1 MKFDLTWP
9 SPVNVNDAAKF
20 ISLLLK
26 KNEKSRVSND

>member
-9 SPVNVNDAAKF
+9 SPVNVNDAKF

>member
-1 MKFDLTWP
+1 
-9 SPVNVNDAAKF
+9 VNVNDAAKF